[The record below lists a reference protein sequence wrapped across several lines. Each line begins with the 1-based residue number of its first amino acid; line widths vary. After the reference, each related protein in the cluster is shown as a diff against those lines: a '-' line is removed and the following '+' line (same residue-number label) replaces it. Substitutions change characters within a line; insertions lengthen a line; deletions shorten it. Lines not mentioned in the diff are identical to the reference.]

1 MYYFI
6 MNENNWKFKWS
17 RDQIVAMLIE
27 QFDAFWQFDLG
38 TVRTQLSSLT
48 QAAGLPHAVIV
59 SGLRRA
65 GKSILLAQMAH
76 QLGNQTFYY
85 LNFEDD
91 RFIQFEAEDFN
102 HLFQILVE
110 VFGKRRIF
118 IIDEIQNVTGWEHF
132 VRRFMD
138 QGFKFYISG
147 SNAALLSQEL
157 GTRLTGRYVPIEL
170 FPFSFKEY
178 LDFYQLSISPKG
190 RKTTVETAELR
201 KALDDYLQYGGIPDA
216 LKYPEMPI
224 LRTLYNDVL
233 YRDIATRYR
242 IEAVSALKELA
253 FTLMSNPASLVSY
266 NKLKERFKLGSV
278 NTIKNYI
285 TYLENSWLIFS
296 VNVYDYSVKRQQIA
310 PKKIYG
316 IDLGLLNTIGFQF
329 SPNTGKLLENLV
341 FLALRRQTADIY
353 YYTSAE
359 NYEVDFYVPNQRLL
373 IQVSQHLDN
382 PVTREREFRAI
393 ESAVQHIKVEQ
404 VLVLSENNEAPVK
417 VGGIPVQIRSIA
429 DWLLD

>member
-1 MYYFI
+1 
-6 MNENNWKFKWS
+6 MNENSWEYKWS
-17 RDQIVAMLIE
+17 RDQIVAMLLE
-27 QFDAFWQFDLG
+27 QFDAFWQFELG
-38 TVRTQLSSLT
+38 TIRTQLSSLM
-48 QAAGLPHAVIV
+48 QAVALPHAVIV
-59 SGLRRA
+59 SGLRRV
-65 GKSILLAQMAH
+65 GKSTLLAQMAH
-76 QLGNQTFYY
+76 QLGEQTFYY

-91 RFIQFEAEDFN
+91 RFINFEAGDFN
-102 HLFQILVE
+102 HIYQVLVE
-110 VFGKRRIF
+110 VFGKRNIF
-118 IIDEIQNVTGWEHF
+118 FIDEIQNVTGWEHF

-147 SNAALLSQEL
+147 SNATLLSQEL
-157 GTRLTGRYVPIEL
+157 GTRLTGRYIPIEL

-178 LDFYQLSISPKG
+178 LDFNQLPIPLKG

-201 KALDDYLQYGGIPDA
+201 KALDEYIQIGGIPDA

-242 IEAVSALKELA
+242 IEAVSALKELT

-285 TYLENSWLIFS
+285 HYLVNSWLIFS

-316 IDLGLLNTIGFQF
+316 IDLGLINSIGFQF

-341 FLALRRQTADIY
+341 YLTLRRQTADIY
-353 YYTSAE
+353 YVTSVD
-359 NYEVDFYVPNQRLL
+359 NFEVDFYIPNQRLL
-373 IQVSQHLDN
+373 IQVTQHLDH
-382 PVTREREFRAI
+382 PGTRERELRAI
-393 ESAVQHIKVEQ
+393 EAAIQHVKVEQ
-404 VLVLSENNEAPVK
+404 AFVLCENNEASVK
-417 VGGIPVQIRSIA
+417 VGGIPVAIRSIT
-429 DWLLD
+429 DWLLE